1 MRERS
6 SSEFV
11 GHRVP
16 EGQSPLARRF
26 QRRGKNVLRPVPLG
40 TAEGS
45 AVPPALRRHA
55 SNPALEAPGYWR
67 LSLRDTWSR
76 YIFVFCFLIVLTA
89 TSAAQTNAAVSFE
102 MPKSH
107 NPISAYSPSHAPEPE
122 LTNSPRLNQLIR
134 DGKLYLSLKDAIR
147 LAMENN
153 LDIAIA
159 RYNLPI
165 ADMDIL
171 RTKAGGVF
179 RGVNAGFVQGTPGGG
194 VGGFGTGAPGA
205 GAGGTTAGAGGAGA
219 GASGLV
225 QSTLGVG
232 TAVPS
237 YDPTIVAS
245 VGAEHQTTPL
255 ANQRIYGVPLLQL
268 NTGQANFGF
277 TQAFATG
284 SSISFEFNNNRQTT
298 NSPFFNLSPDLGSMY
313 RFSFQQQLL
322 SGFGFGPNL
331 RYLRIAKNNKKISD
345 IAFKDQ
351 VMATVTQIQN
361 IYWDLVNAYEQSQ
374 VNEQSLAFAQQ
385 SLDNAKKQFQLQS
398 IPAMDVMRA
407 EAEVSKRDQD
417 LTVARTSLQLQELL
431 MKNALT
437 KSLDDPVLESVSV
450 VPTYTLQSSQVAP
463 PGENVQDLIQQAL
476 HDRPEL
482 FESDVDLANRQ
493 ISRKAARNA
502 LLPSLSLAA
511 FYGGS
516 GLAGPLNPVYNVPG
530 VPNASTVPTD
540 FSGALGNAFN
550 NTAPDYY
557 VGFNLN
563 IPIRNRVAKADQYR
577 SELEY
582 RQAQLRREELRKQI
596 RIEVR
601 NAEYALEQTAARV
614 EAARKSRDLAQRTF
628 EITQKEQTLGAGSTF
643 QTMTA
648 QRDLALA
655 ELDLVTATTTYQ
667 KAKVELDRATGTTL
681 EHNGIQI
688 ADAIKGTVSA
698 VSTQAP

>member
-1 MRERS
+1 MRERGGN
-6 SSEFV
+6 EFV
-11 GHRVP
+11 AHRVP
-16 EGQSPLARRF
+16 EGQSPAARRF
-26 QRRGKNVLRPVPLG
+26 QRRGKNILRPVPLG

-45 AVPPALRRHA
+45 AVPPALRPHA
-55 SNPALEAPGYWR
+55 SNPAPEAPGYWR

-76 YIFVFCFLIVLTA
+76 YIFAFCFLIVLTA
-89 TSAAQTNAAVSFE
+89 TSAAQTNAGVSFE

-107 NPISAYSPSHAPEPE
+107 NPISAYSPSQAPEPQ

-134 DGKLYLSLKDAIR
+134 DGKLYLSLKDAIQ
-147 LAMENN
+147 LALENN

-179 RGVNAGFVQGTPGGG
+179 RGVNAGVVQGTPGGG

-237 YDPTIVAS
+237 YDPAIIAS

-255 ANQRIYGVPLLQL
+255 ANLRIYGVPLLQL

-277 TQAFATG
+277 AQAFATG
-284 SSISFEFNNNRQTT
+284 TSVSFEFNNNRQTT
-298 NSPFFNLSPDLGSMY
+298 NSPYFNLSPALGSMY

-331 RYLRIAKNNKKISD
+331 RYLRIAKNNKQISD

-351 VMATVTQIQN
+351 VMATVTQIEN

-385 SLDNAKKQFQLQS
+385 SLDNAKKQLQLQS

-450 VPTYTLQSSQVAP
+450 VPTDTLQSAQIVPLNES
-463 PGENVQDLIQQAL
+463 VQDLIREAL

-482 FESDVDLANRQ
+482 AESDVDLVNRQ

-502 LLPSLSLAA
+502 LLPSLSLVA

-516 GLAGPLNPVYNVPG
+516 GLGGPLNPVYNIPG
-530 VPNASTVPTD
+530 VPNSSNVPSD
-540 FSGALGNAFN
+540 FSGALTNSFN

-582 RQAQLRREELRKQI
+582 RQAELRREELRKQI

-614 EAARKSRDLAQRTF
+614 EAARKARDLAQRTF

-655 ELDLVTATTTYQ
+655 ELDLVTAMTVYQ
-667 KAKVELDRATGTTL
+667 KAKVEVDRATAATL
-681 EHNGIQI
+681 EHNGIQVQ
-688 ADAIKGTVSA
+688 DAINGSMSSA
-698 VSTQAP
+698 NP

>member
-1 MRERS
+1 M
-6 SSEFV
+6 
-11 GHRVP
+11 
-16 EGQSPLARRF
+16 
-26 QRRGKNVLRPVPLG
+26 NMLG
-40 TAEGS
+40 PCRNLL
-45 AVPPALRRHA
+45 V
-55 SNPALEAPGYWR
+55 W
-67 LSLRDTWSR
+67 
-76 YIFVFCFLIVLTA
+76 IMVFLTA
-89 TSAAQTNAAVSFE
+89 IASAQTSVPVSLE
-102 MPKSH
+102 MPKSR
-107 NPISAYSPSHAPEPE
+107 NPFSAYKSIEAPPPSLLNSPE
-122 LTNSPRLNQLIR
+122 LTQLIR
-134 DGKLYLSLKDAIR
+134 DGKLYLSLRDAIR
-147 LAMENN
+147 LALENN

-179 RGVNAGFVQGTPGGG
+179 RGVNTGVVQGTPGGG

-232 TAVPS
+232 TAVQS
-237 YDPTIVAS
+237 YDPVIIGS
-245 VGAEHQTTPL
+245 FGEEHQTTPL
-255 ANQRIYGVPLLQL
+255 ANLQIYGVPLLQL
-268 NTGQANFGF
+268 NTGQANVGLS
-277 TQAFATG
+277 QAFPTG
-284 SSISFEFNNNRQTT
+284 SSFSFEFNNNRTTT
-298 NSPFFNLSPDLGSMY
+298 NSPFINLSPALGSMY

-385 SLDNAKKQFQLQS
+385 SLDNAKKQLQLQS

-437 KSLDDPVLESVSV
+437 RSLDDPVLESVPV
-450 VPTYTLQSSQVAP
+450 LPTDRLDSSQAP
-463 PGENVQDLIQQAL
+463 AVSNRPVQELIQQAL
-476 HDRPEL
+476 QDRPEL
-482 FESDVDLANRQ
+482 TESDVDLVNRQ
-493 ISRKAARNA
+493 ISRKAAKNA
-502 LLPSLSLAA
+502 LLPSLSLLA

-530 VPNASTVPTD
+530 VPNTSTVPTD
-540 FSGALGNAFN
+540 FSGALDNAFN

-557 VGFNLN
+557 VGF
-563 IPIRNRVAKADQYR
+563 
-577 SELEY
+577 
-582 RQAQLRREELRKQI
+582 
-596 RIEVR
+596 
-601 NAEYALEQTAARV
+601 
-614 EAARKSRDLAQRTF
+614 
-628 EITQKEQTLGAGSTF
+628 
-643 QTMTA
+643 
-648 QRDLALA
+648 
-655 ELDLVTATTTYQ
+655 
-667 KAKVELDRATGTTL
+667 
-681 EHNGIQI
+681 
-688 ADAIKGTVSA
+688 
-698 VSTQAP
+698 

>member
-1 MRERS
+1 MRS
-6 SSEFV
+6 SSRLERLAASLFCSV
-11 GHRVP
+11 VCACTCFSQQP
-16 EGQSPLARRF
+16 TSPPNSNTIANT
-26 QRRGKNVLRPVPLG
+26 GPSRPHYSSVFKMPSSRNPL
-40 TAEGS
+40 
-45 AVPPALRRHA
+45 
-55 SNPALEAPGYWR
+55 
-67 LSLRDTWSR
+67 
-76 YIFVFCFLIVLTA
+76 
-89 TSAAQTNAAVSFE
+89 
-102 MPKSH
+102 
-107 NPISAYSPSHAPEPE
+107 SAYSPSSTPEPE

-179 RGVNAGFVQGTPGGG
+179 RGVNAGVVQGTPGGG

-245 VGAEHQTTPL
+245 VGAEHQATPL

-277 TQAFATG
+277 SQAFATG
-284 SSISFEFNNNRQTT
+284 SSVSFEFNNNRQTT
-298 NSPFFNLSPDLGSMY
+298 NSPFFNLSPALGAMY

-331 RYLRIAKNNKKISD
+331 RYLRIASNNKKISD

-351 VMATVTQIQN
+351 VMATVTQIEN
-361 IYWDLVNAYEQSQ
+361 IYWDLLNAYQQSQ
-374 VNEQSLAFAQQ
+374 VNEQSRAFAQQ
-385 SLDNAKKQFQLQS
+385 SLENARKQLQLES
-398 IPAMDVMRA
+398 IPAMDVMKA
-407 EAEVSKRDQD
+407 EAEVSKREQD

-437 KSLDDPVLESVSV
+437 KSLDDPVLESVNV
-450 VPTYTLQSSQVAP
+450 VPTDTLQSAQIVPSNQS
-463 PGENVQDLIQQAL
+463 VQELIQQAL
-476 HDRPEL
+476 RDRPEL
-482 FESDVDLANRQ
+482 AESDVDLVNRQ

-502 LLPSLSLAA
+502 LLPALSLVA

-516 GLAGPLNPVYNVPG
+516 GLAGPLNPVYNVPD
-530 VPNASTVPTD
+530 VPNSSNVPAD
-540 FSGALGNAFN
+540 YSGALKNAFN

-582 RQAQLRREELRKQI
+582 RQAELRREELRKQI

-628 EITQKEQTLGAGSTF
+628 EITQKEQALGAGSTF

-655 ELDLVTATTTYQ
+655 ELDFVAAMTVYE
-667 KAKVELDRATGTTL
+667 KARVEVERAIGSTL
-681 EHNGIQI
+681 EHNGIAIQ
-688 ADAIKGTVSA
+688 DAIDATVSSA
-698 VSTQAP
+698 TP

>member
-1 MRERS
+1 M
-6 SSEFV
+6 
-11 GHRVP
+11 
-16 EGQSPLARRF
+16 
-26 QRRGKNVLRPVPLG
+26 
-40 TAEGS
+40 
-45 AVPPALRRHA
+45 
-55 SNPALEAPGYWR
+55 
-67 LSLRDTWSR
+67 
-76 YIFVFCFLIVLTA
+76 
-89 TSAAQTNAAVSFE
+89 
-102 MPKSH
+102 
-107 NPISAYSPSHAPEPE
+107 
-122 LTNSPRLNQLIR
+122 
-134 DGKLYLSLKDAIR
+134 SLKDAIR

-179 RGVNAGFVQGTPGGG
+179 RGVNAGVVQGTPGGG

-245 VGAEHQTTPL
+245 VGAEHQATPL

-277 TQAFATG
+277 SQAFATG
-284 SSISFEFNNNRQTT
+284 SSVSFEFNNNRQTT
-298 NSPFFNLSPDLGSMY
+298 NSPFFNLSPALGAMY

-331 RYLRIAKNNKKISD
+331 RYLRIASNNKKISD

-351 VMATVTQIQN
+351 VMATVTQIEN
-361 IYWDLVNAYEQSQ
+361 IYWDLVNAYQQSQ
-374 VNEQSLAFAQQ
+374 VNEQSRAFAQQ
-385 SLDNAKKQFQLQS
+385 SLENARKQLQLES
-398 IPAMDVMRA
+398 IPAMDVMKA
-407 EAEVSKRDQD
+407 EAEVSKREQD

-437 KSLDDPVLESVSV
+437 KSLDDPVLESVNV
-450 VPTYTLQSSQVAP
+450 VPTDTLQSAQIVPSNQS
-463 PGENVQDLIQQAL
+463 VQELIQQAL
-476 HDRPEL
+476 RDRPEL
-482 FESDVDLANRQ
+482 AESDVDLVNRQ
-493 ISRKAARNA
+493 ISRKAARNV
-502 LLPSLSLAA
+502 LLPALSLVA

-516 GLAGPLNPVYNVPG
+516 GLAGPLNPVYNVPD
-530 VPNASTVPTD
+530 VPNSSNVPAD
-540 FSGALGNAFN
+540 YSGALKNAFN

-582 RQAQLRREELRKQI
+582 RQAELRREELRKQI

-628 EITQKEQTLGAGSTF
+628 EITQKEQALGAGSTF

-655 ELDLVTATTTYQ
+655 ELDFVAAMTVYE
-667 KAKVELDRATGTTL
+667 KARVEVERAIGSTL
-681 EHNGIQI
+681 EHNGIAIQ
-688 ADAIKGTVSA
+688 DAIDATVSSA
-698 VSTQAP
+698 TP